1 MSASS
6 LAMRKPRPDTLI
18 SLLPTYISNYFPCR
32 PFALLDEGPDRCRD
46 TLITYVFFPDR
57 INLHQVQ
64 KLPNVI
70 AQFDDEFHE
79 SSLPRKQR
87 QRQAKNICWHRDD
100 RLENAYT
107 CAGRLLCAIHTMQK
121 RLPHDVSTAPACG
134 RNDLKDR
141 SLGGPDEF
149 ASFFQLAAEKILI
162 LSGSEFWPEGQ
173 GIAGNQPPPEQRVS
187 GARFVPV
194 NAHSCGID
202 SAVINA
208 TLLKPLRG
216 NLFEMSLDRP

>member
-79 SSLPRKQR
+79 SSLDRKSTR
-87 QRQAKNICWHRDD
+87 LNSSHRCIS
-100 RLENAYT
+100 Y
-107 CAGRLLCAIHTMQK
+107 
-121 RLPHDVSTAPACG
+121 
-134 RNDLKDR
+134 
-141 SLGGPDEF
+141 
-149 ASFFQLAAEKILI
+149 
-162 LSGSEFWPEGQ
+162 
-173 GIAGNQPPPEQRVS
+173 
-187 GARFVPV
+187 
-194 NAHSCGID
+194 
-202 SAVINA
+202 AV
-208 TLLKPLRG
+208 
-216 NLFEMSLDRP
+216 FC